1 MPDGEL
7 WENSYHHLTMGFL
20 TADGLHSMHTAGSNL
35 LTPFLVKG
43 KYSAN
48 LVSALRERPCESQ
61 HEQLGAY
68 FLSRKNG
75 LVGLIRKR
83 DKASPRF

>member
-1 MPDGEL
+1 MR

-20 TADGLHSMHTAGSNL
+20 TARGSHATQSGVRTCSFHRLLIGEMDCNIGARCQDARVRSSMNKVT
-35 LTPFLVKG
+35 
-43 KYSAN
+43 
-48 LVSALRERPCESQ
+48 
-61 HEQLGAY
+61 AY

-75 LVGLIRKR
+75 LVGLTRKR